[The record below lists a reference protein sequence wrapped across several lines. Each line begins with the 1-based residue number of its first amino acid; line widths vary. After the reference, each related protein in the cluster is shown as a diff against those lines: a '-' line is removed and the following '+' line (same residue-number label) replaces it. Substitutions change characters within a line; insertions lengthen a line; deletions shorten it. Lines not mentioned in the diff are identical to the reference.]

1 MLIQGTE
8 LSTINFINYIISLII
23 LTAIGL
29 ICLHR
34 YRTWQFSPLKLIGIG
49 TILIAS
55 GSIPDLLGRFAPS
68 TSEIIVDLLL
78 RLSGTLFYIGSLFVI
93 GGLLSTQSKI
103 VWTRLMLYACF
114 YAGMIMVYITPLTW
128 VIYDPA
134 VSMWIV
140 MSGFWFG
147 LMDVLTVV
155 PAIELIYL
163 SIKRW
168 RTGIISSKSRKALLL
183 LWFGFV
189 IPLVGTGVGLV
200 LQSSVGFVLSNIL
213 LTISICCF
221 GLIVI
226 IDPFALTMSP
236 AILHQIIISRA
247 DLNIP
252 IATYSWTV
260 GAKDLA
266 LVSSMFS
273 ALDPLMAEATGTKME
288 EQALSLI
295 QLGDRAI
302 LIERRSTLAGYLI
315 VSGPDEICRIALRR
329 LLRLYEFSYGSLVGT
344 QAHQSIPEDR
354 FIADVLNVFSFAS
367 IQRPPSSH

>member
-1 MLIQGTE
+1 MNE
-8 LSTINFINYIISLII
+8 LYIISYINYIISLII

-29 ICLHR
+29 VCLNR
-34 YRTWQFSPLKLIGIG
+34 YRTWQFTPLKLIGIG

-55 GSIPDLLGRFAPS
+55 GSIPDLIGRFASS
-68 TSEIIVDLLL
+68 TSEIIVDPLL
-78 RLSGTLFYIGSLFVI
+78 RLSGFIFYGGSLFVI

-103 VWTRLMLYACF
+103 AWVHLILYGCF
-114 YAGMIMVYITPLTW
+114 YAGMIMVYITPLTY
-128 VIYDPA
+128 VVYDPTI
-134 VSMWIV
+134 SMWFV

-147 LMDVLTVV
+147 VMDVLTVV
-155 PAIELIYL
+155 PALELLYL

-168 RTGIISSKSRKALLL
+168 RAGIISSKSRKAILL
-183 LWFGFV
+183 LWFGFI
-189 IPLVGTGVGLV
+189 IPLIGTGIGLT
-200 LQSSVGFVLSNIL
+200 LQSSVGAILSNIL

-221 GLIVI
+221 ALVVI

-252 IATYSWTV
+252 LATYSWTA

-302 LIERRSTLAGYLI
+302 LIERRSNLAGYLV

-329 LLRLYEFSYGSLVGT
+329 LLRLYDPSYSSLTGP
-344 QAHQSIPEDR
+344 QAHQSIPQDR
-354 FIADVLNVFSFAS
+354 FIADVLTGFSFAS
-367 IQRPPSSH
+367 VQLPHNSK